1 MLFISNVLHIRKK
14 DGRPLAR
21 LSHKPHQNSN
31 QRLRAEEERKDMNMT
46 LHLIGLVVLMVL
58 YGLAWHDRPAHEL
71 APLRRTTRKH

>member
-1 MLFISNVLHIRKK
+1 
-14 DGRPLAR
+14 
-21 LSHKPHQNSN
+21 
-31 QRLRAEEERKDMNMT
+31 MNMT